1 MTGSFICIGSSRLTV
16 EIARSGLLYQR
27 SRFDRTGQIRQVR
40 LDDGTVFC
48 GADTRSASQNCGA
61 FGLMNEYM
69 PSDQGTYDT
78 ADPDGG
84 VFLKMGVGLL
94 RRVGPEA
101 YSQKTDYPVAEKAI
115 VKEWAD
121 ANTYHASVSQREFNG
136 FAYVA
141 ERTLTIYQDS
151 LLSSYCVQNKGVK
164 ALHFNE
170 YAHNF
175 YCTGKNR
182 FAWDM
187 LFFTSFEAEPHP
199 QELIKQG
206 KRFRIQPFEQVAACE
221 LTDWL
226 EIGAVPPN
234 IAVQCPGHWYTDLR
248 DLTGTPIP
256 VFSLD
261 TSRYGL
267 SGTDC
272 RTGCR
277 AGREDLLEPEL
288 HIQTSSGAMN
298 RTE

>member
-1 MTGSFICIGSSRLTV
+1 MNNDGSFICIGSSRLTV

-234 IAVQCPGHWYTDLR
+234 IAVQCPDIGIQISETLQAPRFRSFLWTL
-248 DLTGTPIP
+248 P
-256 VFSLD
+256 D
-261 TSRYGL
+261 TV
-267 SGTDC
+267 C
-272 RTGCR
+272 
-277 AGREDLLEPEL
+277 PEL
-288 HIQTSSGAMN
+288 IAGLDAAPGEKICWSRNYTFRHLPVQ
-298 RTE
+298 